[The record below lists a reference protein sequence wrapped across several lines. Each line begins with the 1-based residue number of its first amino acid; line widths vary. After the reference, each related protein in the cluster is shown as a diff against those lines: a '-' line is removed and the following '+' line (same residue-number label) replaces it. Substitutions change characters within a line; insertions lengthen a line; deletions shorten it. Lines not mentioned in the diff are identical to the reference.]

1 MGAQSGDRLRAAERP
16 IGGIYCQSADVFGR
30 KPRCGLFRQ
39 SGQVHS
45 LLRRIQYPDHPRRNA
60 RPSDSSFGDARIQA
74 GGSASQKT
82 RIDAGV
88 INVEDFMTSVTSPM
102 VGKILNI
109 HVKVGDKVQEDE
121 IVMVMEAMKMEI
133 PIVAP
138 AAGTIKEIKVAVGD
152 TVESEAVVALMD

>member
-1 MGAQSGDRLRAAERP
+1 
-16 IGGIYCQSADVFGR
+16 
-30 KPRCGLFRQ
+30 
-39 SGQVHS
+39 
-45 LLRRIQYPDHPRRNA
+45 
-60 RPSDSSFGDARIQA
+60 
-74 GGSASQKT
+74 
-82 RIDAGV
+82 
-88 INVEDFMTSVTSPM
+88 MTSVTSPM

-121 IVMVMEAMKMEI
+121 MVMVMEAMKMEI